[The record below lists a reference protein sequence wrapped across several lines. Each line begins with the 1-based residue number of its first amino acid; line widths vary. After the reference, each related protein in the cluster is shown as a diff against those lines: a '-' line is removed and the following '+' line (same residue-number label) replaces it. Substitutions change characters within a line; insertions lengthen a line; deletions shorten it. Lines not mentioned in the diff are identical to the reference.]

1 LKALCLHYLRQDG
14 TVFEDINE
22 LAEDGSTR
30 CYRLAREA
38 LLAVH
43 DKYSKGLDIP
53 NLTNTTR
60 AYSEDA
66 RLKSY
71 YPTIKQYADLEVR
84 LWTIFPLLTMNESEW
99 LVYVGVV
106 TVAALWSPY
115 E

>member
-1 LKALCLHYLRQDG
+1 LKALCLHYLRLDG
-14 TVFEDINE
+14 TVFEDVNE
-22 LAEDGSTR
+22 PAEDGSTR

-38 LLAVH
+38 PLAVH
-43 DKYSKGLDIP
+43 DKYSKGLDIS

-71 YPTIKQYADLEVR
+71 YPTITQYTDLEVR
-84 LWTIFPLLTMNESEW
+84 LWTIFPPLTMNESEW

-106 TVAALWSPY
+106 TMAALWSPY